1 MIEVFETPGW
11 QAVGLLIDQNQR
23 DVLDGDFDLIAEVV
37 AWFKSVKIFQRT
49 ADERM
54 ILKEPTPVDLRQH
67 KTWVASLIAEGER
80 LVTVAESQGGLPP
93 GRVKF
98 RLEDVA
104 AAVEML
110 RTDERMWH
118 STLPPGRKA
127 EILAAV
133 FDGKKS

>member
-1 MIEVFETPGW
+1 MTEVLESPRW

-23 DVLDGDFDLIAEVV
+23 DVLDGDFDLISEVV

-49 ADERM
+49 VDERM
-54 ILKEPTPVDLRQH
+54 ILENPTPADLRQH
-67 KTWVASLIAEGER
+67 QTWVASLIAEGER
-80 LVTVAESQGGLPP
+80 LVTEAEAQGGLPS

-98 RLEDVA
+98 KLEDVA
-104 AAVEML
+104 ATVEML

-118 STLPPGRKA
+118 STLTPGRKA

-133 FDGKKS
+133 FDGQKS